1 MLRGD
6 EILPCLDPTVRSWDD
21 LTRDSNSIQHEN
33 TPSDGAECKPAT
45 DLVRR
50 MQYST
55 ANEIA
60 SYKSAG
66 SLLRTEYSGVNS
78 TENFSG
84 QKTENGIKSMI
95 QQWWPEWIMVLI
107 SISILIAIEVILRK
121 FHNVP
126 QPDWKFG
133 LNLSTLVAALA
144 TLLRSSLVSVVEQG
158 TSTSPVSLLR
168 FSLSQ

>member
-1 MLRGD
+1 MPRGD
-6 EILPCLDPTVRSWDD
+6 EFLPSLDLTVRSWDD
-21 LTRDSNSIQHEN
+21 LTRDLNSMQHDN
-33 TPSDGAECKPAT
+33 TSGDGAECKPTT
-45 DLVRR
+45 DLVRS

-55 ANEIA
+55 ENEIT
-60 SYKSAG
+60 SRKSAG
-66 SLLRTEYSGVNS
+66 SLLRTEYSEVNS
-78 TENFSG
+78 TEEWLR

-95 QQWWPEWIMVLI
+95 QQWWPEWILVLI

-133 LNLSTLVAALA
+133 LNLSTLIAVLA

-158 TSTSPVSLLR
+158 TFTSPVSSSR